1 MTGFGHNRRGKS
13 LPCGFLFDRKP
24 HYLEIQSE
32 KGSNNIRKTV
42 AGKLLYIYSPVSCT
56 WLWKNNFPVGK
67 KYFSSWGDMVLQL
80 GSRFS
85 AITAWIYCMNM
96 RCKSSAGFGKSECKA
111 LFIESIM
118 FSFAC
123 APAHALRAPHV
134 YNIMRARWKSS
145 WNAFELLNNC

>member
-1 MTGFGHNRRGKS
+1 MTRIGLDRRGKS
-13 LPCGFLFDRKP
+13 LPCGFGLSRNVLWTLNK
-24 HYLEIQSE
+24 
-32 KGSNNIRKTV
+32 IRKTV
-42 AGKLLYIYSPVSCT
+42 AGKLLYIYSRLNCT
-56 WLWKNNFPVGK
+56 WLWENNFPVGK

-80 GSRFS
+80 ESRFS
-85 AITAWIYCMNM
+85 AITAWIYGMNM

-111 LFIESIM
+111 LFIENIM

-145 WNAFELLNNC
+145 WNAYELLNNC